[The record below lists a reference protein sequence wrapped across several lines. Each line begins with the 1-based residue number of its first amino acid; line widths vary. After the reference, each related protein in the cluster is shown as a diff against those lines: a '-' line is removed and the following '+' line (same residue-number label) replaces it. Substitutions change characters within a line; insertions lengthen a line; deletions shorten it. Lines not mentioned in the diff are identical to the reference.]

1 MLGTVPVERLLL
13 DTADSDELATLV
25 PELAVSVVLGTTVSP
40 DTLEDET
47 LLSLKISEKETSSS
61 YIMVSVTLNSQ
72 TQLKILIN
80 RQVNKITNFH

>member
-1 MLGTVPVERLLL
+1 MLGTVPVEKLLL

-25 PELAVSVVLGTTVSP
+25 PELAVSVVLGTTVSA
-40 DTLEDET
+40 DTLDDET
-47 LLSLKISEKETSSS
+47 LLSLKIPEKETSSS

-80 RQVNKITNFH
+80 RQVNKIT